1 MKFLRVG
8 LCVLITFAVAA
19 HGGVEEWAR
28 AVLEI
33 GVGFL
38 FLIWAVR
45 FYFNEQE
52 QPVFSALL
60 PPLALF
66 FLVALGQ
73 WFFRA
78 TASSY
83 NTGIESM
90 LLLAT
95 LLFLF
100 LSVQV
105 FRSLQD
111 WRTFVWF
118 GMGLGFVVSVFG
130 ILQHLTF
137 NGKLYWVREL
147 TYGGIPFGPYV
158 NRNHFAGLMELLIP
172 LALVPL
178 VLGKVRRERLAVVGL
193 FAVMPIAA
201 LFLSASRGGIVSFC
215 VQFALLVYLLLRR
228 RGVTKHLLAVA
239 GVLLA
244 ALMIVT
250 WLGVGRILQ
259 RFSSF
264 QSLEV
269 TGSKRAAMRKG
280 AWHIFLDHP
289 VAGTGLGTLQ
299 IVYPPYETLYDGKV
313 VNHAHNDYLEALAET
328 GALGGFC
335 CAWFLGVLLLKSFSL
350 FRQRDVSFPG
360 TLQLS
365 GIVACAGFLVHA
377 LVDFNFHIPS
387 NLWLFFLMA
396 HLATTQMQKAPSIPP
411 TRHHRH
417 TSREA
422 DTRQLAADS

>member
-8 LCVLITFAVAA
+8 LCVLISFAVLA
-19 HGGVEEWAR
+19 HGGVEDWSR
-28 AVLEI
+28 AVLET
-33 GVGFL
+33 GVALL
-38 FLIWAVR
+38 FLTWAVR
-45 FYFNEQE
+45 FYFNDQE
-52 QPVFSALL
+52 EPAFSPLV

-66 FLVALGQ
+66 SLVGLGQ
-73 WFFRA
+73 WVFRA
-78 TASSY
+78 TASAY
-83 NTGIESM
+83 NTRIEVM

-100 LSVQV
+100 LCVQV
-105 FRSLQD
+105 FHTLQD
-111 WRTFVWF
+111 WRGFVWF
-118 GMGLGFVVSVFG
+118 GMSLGFVISVFG

-215 VQFALLVYLLLRR
+215 VQFALIVYLLLRR
-228 RGVTKHLLAVA
+228 RGLAKNLLAVSA
-239 GVLLA
+239 VLLA

-259 RFSSF
+259 RFSSM
-264 QSLEV
+264 QTLEV
-269 TGSKRAAMRKG
+269 TEGKRAAMRRG

-289 VAGTGLGTLQ
+289 LAGTGLDTFQ
-299 IVYPPYETLYDGKV
+299 IVYPPYESLYDAKV

-328 GALGGFC
+328 GSLGGLC

-350 FRQRDVSFPG
+350 FRQREFSFPG
-360 TLQLS
+360 ALQLS

-387 NLWLFFLMA
+387 NLWLFLLMA
-396 HLATTQMQKAPSIPP
+396 HLGTTEIQQSSSTPP
-411 TRHHRH
+411 TRRH
-417 TSREA
+417 TSRKA
-422 DTRQLAADS
+422 D

>member
-1 MKFLRVG
+1 MRFLRLG
-8 LCVLITFAVAA
+8 LCALICFAVLA
-19 HGGVEEWAR
+19 HGGVEDWAR
-28 AVLEI
+28 AVLET
-33 GVGFL
+33 GAAFL
-38 FLIWAVR
+38 FLLWALR
-45 FYFNEQE
+45 SYFNEQE
-52 QPVFSALL
+52 QPVFSPLL

-66 FLVALGQ
+66 FLIGLGQ

-83 NTGIESM
+83 NTRIELM
-90 LLLAT
+90 LLLAA

-100 LSVQV
+100 LCTQV

-111 WRTFVWF
+111 WRGFVWF
-118 GMGLGFVVSVFG
+118 GMGLGFAVSVFG

-178 VLGKVRRERLAVVGL
+178 VLGKVRRERLAVVAL

-201 LFLSASRGGIVSFC
+201 LFLSASRGGIVSFL
-215 VQFALLVYLLLRR
+215 VQFALLTYLLLRR
-228 RGVTKHLLAVA
+228 RGVTKHLLAVSA
-239 GVLLA
+239 VLLA
-244 ALMIVT
+244 ALLIVT
-250 WLGVGRILQ
+250 WLGVGQILQ
-259 RFSSF
+259 RFSSL
-264 QSLEV
+264 QTLEV
-269 TGSKRAAMRKG
+269 TEGKRAAMRKG

-299 IVYPPYETLYDGKV
+299 IVYPPYETLYDAKV

-328 GALGGFC
+328 GALGGLC
-335 CAWFLGVLLLKSFSL
+335 CAWFLGILFLKSFSL
-350 FRQRDVSFPG
+350 IRRNDFSFPG
-360 TLQLS
+360 ALQLS

-396 HLATTQMQKAPSIPP
+396 HLATTQIRQSPSIPP
-411 TRHHRH
+411 TRRHHH
-417 TSREA
+417 SSRKP
-422 DTRQLAADS
+422 D

>member
-1 MKFLRVG
+1 MRFLRLGV
-8 LCVLITFAVAA
+8 CALICFAVLA
-19 HGGVEEWAR
+19 HGGVEDWAR
-28 AVLEI
+28 AVLET
-33 GVGFL
+33 GVAFL
-38 FLIWAVR
+38 FLLWALR
-45 FYFNEQE
+45 FYFNDLE
-52 QPVFSALL
+52 QPVFSPLL

-73 WFFRA
+73 WVFRA

-83 NTGIESM
+83 HTRIELM

-100 LSVQV
+100 LGVQV
-105 FRSLQD
+105 FRRLQD

-118 GMGLGFVVSVFG
+118 GMGLGFAVSVFG

-147 TYGGIPFGPYV
+147 TYGGVPFGPYV

-178 VLGKVRRERLAVVGL
+178 VLGKVRRERLAVVAL
-193 FAVMPIAA
+193 FAIMPIAA
-201 LFLSASRGGIVSFC
+201 VFLSASRGGIVSFF

-228 RGVTKHLLAVA
+228 RGVTKHLLAVSA
-239 GVLLA
+239 VLLA

-250 WLGVGRILQ
+250 WLGVGQILQ
-259 RFSSF
+259 RFSSL
-264 QSLEV
+264 QTLEV
-269 TGSKRAAMRKG
+269 TEGKRAAMRKG

-289 VAGTGLGTLQ
+289 LAGTGLGTLQ

-328 GALGGFC
+328 GALGGLC
-335 CAWFLGVLLLKSFSL
+335 CAWFLGVLFLKSFCRI
-350 FRQRDVSFPG
+350 RQNDFSFPG
-360 TLQLS
+360 ALQLS

-396 HLATTQMQKAPSIPP
+396 HLATTQIQHAPSIPP
-411 TRHHRH
+411 THRRHHS
-417 TSREA
+417 SRNR
-422 DTRQLAADS
+422 D